1 MPGVALAQ
9 PILVDEQ
16 DQFLGILPHLEAQ
29 ERLAVDTES
38 NSLYAYR
45 ERVCLIQISTLD
57 ADYLIDPL
65 KLDDLAPLGS
75 ILSDPAI
82 EKVFHAAEYDLI
94 GLRRDFGFRLATL
107 FDTRVACRTLG
118 RKRDG
123 LGDLLLEE
131 FLVHHDKRGQR
142 ANWGR
147 RPLPPDLLDYA
158 RRDTRYLLP
167 LRDRLAQA
175 VQSAKRWDEV
185 IEECERLTELE
196 FRENGFDPHG
206 FWSMAQANKL
216 SPAETAVLQA
226 IYRMRDKQARRL
238 DRPLFKVLS
247 DHAMV
252 AIAQAQPTS
261 LSELSLLPGVG
272 PGTARQHGEAILAAI
287 QAGRRLPSPVRPPA
301 ERIREDVLNRY
312 HRLRRWRKRMAQER
326 LVESDVILPREVMWE
341 IARIGPR
348 DAGSLERIMHPLR
361 WRFEK
366 YGEDILRQLRG

>member
-1 MPGVALAQ
+1 MPGVALPP

-16 DQFLGILPHLEAQ
+16 NQFLGILSHLQAQ

-75 ILSDPAI
+75 ILTDPAI
-82 EKVFHAAEYDLI
+82 EKVLHAAEYDLI
-94 GLRRDFGFRLATL
+94 GLRRDFGFRLATI